1 MRRTCYGTML
11 LAAALVVAGCDN
23 DIENRTPTEPAP
35 TTTDTFTGTINVN
48 GAATHTFA
56 TVAAGLV
63 TATLQTVTPDPA
75 IQVGLGLGT
84 WNGTNCQI
92 TLPKDDA
99 VQGNAVIGQVSGAGT
114 LCARIYDVGK
124 MTEALTYTLTVVHP

>member
-1 MRRTCYGTML
+1 MRRTFYGTML
-11 LAAALVVAGCDN
+11 LAAALAVAGCDN
-23 DIENRTPTEPAP
+23 EIENRTPTEPAP
-35 TTTDTFTGTINVN
+35 TTTDTFTGTININ
-48 GAATHTFA
+48 GAATHTFT

-63 TATLQTVTPDPA
+63 TATLATVAPDPA

-99 VQGNAVIGQVSGAGT
+99 VQGNAVIGQVSGPGA

-124 MTEALTYTLTVVHP
+124 MTEALTYTVTVVHP